1 MIKNLIPLVAFSVLL
16 SCVTVSEEN
25 LDTTTSTSTS
35 TTSTT
40 LINNTTT
47 IYKDPLKVV
56 DFTEL
61 PNALVRLEVKS
72 TKAELS
78 DNFELEIYEYDGT
91 GSGFFISSDG
101 YIVTNNHVVSGA
113 VTIDVYTQYRSI
125 PYSAQLIGL
134 SECDDLAILKIDIA
148 DVHYLTL
155 SDSEPILGEEILA
168 AGFPLGDV
176 EVTFLDGIVS
186 KKQTDGSTTWAS
198 VEYAFEHTAE
208 ILPGS
213 SGGPIVNSQ
222 VEVIG
227 IAYAGNEDRQEF
239 GIPIVLVEETINNII
254 NQNFSYSF
262 KANLEQF
269 YGAGL
274 YVYSV
279 DSNSPLRNVG
289 LRGGEIITSIKGLSI
304 IEENTLKTYC
314 DALNTRNPD
323 IGIKFSGISL
333 EDLEEFEV
341 EVSLDGTIAN
351 EVSRTSII
359 NIVPAKKPKSTTT
372 TTTLGPVNNTSY
384 FDYSIPDLIKI
395 ETFTVSD
402 YLWEIKIY
410 LNDRINKDG
419 SYYGVQNVKHCV
431 ISFLA
436 PPYFDSNTNPFTKF
450 GQVKR
455 QQNCTAERLNE
466 NEIVI
471 THIVDASS
479 LSFSWEAYGSNEI
492 PISSITLYPAFDIK
506 IEKSYAFS
514 ISWSFGEGA
523 DCGASERWD
532 SDGKNYSPDCAY
544 QISGDTSWLGNKA
557 PDTHARRISNTN
569 YGGISN
575 DSPYNWLR
583 EENYGSQY
591 GGITFSSVQTNNT
604 CSRQYKGYQ
613 SKRWWW
619 LDNNL
624 VCIKR

>member
-25 LDTTTSTSTS
+25 LDTTTSTSIS

-47 IYKDPLKVV
+47 IYKDPLKVI

-61 PNALVRLEVKS
+61 PNALVRIEVKS

-78 DNFELEIYEYDGT
+78 ENFEIEIYEYEGT

-134 SECDDLAILKIDIA
+134 SECDDLAILKIDKE
-148 DVHYLTL
+148 DVHYLTF
-155 SDSEPILGEEILA
+155 SDKEPILGEEILA

-222 VEVIG
+222 AEVIG

-239 GIPIVLVEETINNII
+239 GIPIVLVKETISKII

-289 LRGGEIITSIKGLSI
+289 LKGGEIITTIKGLSI

-314 DALNTRNPD
+314 DALNTRNPN
-323 IGIKFSGISL
+323 IGIEFSGISL
-333 EDLEEFEV
+333 EDLEKFEI

-351 EVSRTSII
+351 EVSRASII
-359 NIVPAKKPKSTTT
+359 SPVKASKPKSTSTTT
-372 TTTLGPVNNTSY
+372 TTLAPVNNTSY
-384 FDYSIPDLIKI
+384 FDYSVPELIKL
-395 ETFTVSD
+395 ETNTISD
-402 YLWEIKIY
+402 YLWEIKIF
-410 LNDRINKDG
+410 LRDTINQDG
-419 SYYGVQNVKHCV
+419 SYYGIQNIKHCV
-431 ISFLA
+431 IEFLA
-436 PPYFDSNTNPFTKF
+436 PPYFDSSTNPFTKF
-450 GQVKR
+450 GQTKR
-455 QQNCTAERLNE
+455 QQNCSAERLNN

-471 THIVDASS
+471 RHIVDTSA
-479 LSFSWEAYGSNEI
+479 LSFSWDSFGSSEI
-492 PISSITLYPAFDIK
+492 PIYSIQLYPAYDIK
-506 IEKSYAFS
+506 IENTYNFL
-514 ISWSFGEGA
+514 IEWIFGVGR
-523 DCGASERWD
+523 DCGASEVWAP
-532 SDGKNYSPDCAY
+532 DGKNYSPDCAY
-544 QISGDTSWLGNKA
+544 QISGDQSWLGNKD
-557 PDTHARRISNTN
+557 PINHHRYILNS
-569 YGGISN
+569 GK
-575 DSPYNWLR
+575 YNWIGAN
-583 EENYGSQY
+583 NYDRLSISY
-591 GGITFSSVQTNNT
+591 VEANNF
-604 CSRQYKGYQ
+604 CSKSYKDYQ

-619 LDNNL
+619 MDSNL
-624 VCIKR
+624 ICIKR

>member
-25 LDTTTSTSTS
+25 LDTTTSTSIS

-78 DNFELEIYEYDGT
+78 DNFELEIYEYEGT

-222 VEVIG
+222 AEVIG

-239 GIPIVLVEETINNII
+239 GIPIVLVKETISKII

-289 LRGGEIITSIKGLSI
+289 LKGGEIITSIKGLSI

-314 DALNTRNPD
+314 DALNTRNPN
-323 IGIKFSGISL
+323 IGIEFSGISL
-333 EDLEEFEV
+333 EDLEEFEI

-351 EVSRTSII
+351 ELSRASII
-359 NIVPAKKPKSTTT
+359 SPVKASKPKSTSTTT
-372 TTTLGPVNNTSY
+372 TTLAPVNNTSY
-384 FDYSIPDLIKI
+384 FDYSVPELIKL
-395 ETFTVSD
+395 ETNTISD
-402 YLWEIKIY
+402 YLWEIKIF
-410 LNDRINKDG
+410 LRDTVNQDG
-419 SYYGVQNVKHCV
+419 SYYGIQNIKHCV
-431 ISFLA
+431 IEFLA
-436 PPYFDSNTNPFTKF
+436 PPYFDSSTNPFTKF
-450 GQVKR
+450 GQTKR
-455 QQNCTAERLNE
+455 QQNCSAERLNN

-471 THIVDASS
+471 THIVDTSA
-479 LSFSWEAYGSNEI
+479 LSFSWDSFGSSEI
-492 PISSITLYPAFDIK
+492 PIYSIQLYPAYDIK
-506 IEKSYAFS
+506 IENTYDFL
-514 ISWSFGEGA
+514 IEWVFGVGR
-523 DCGASERWD
+523 DCGASEVWAP
-532 SDGKNYSPDCAY
+532 DGKNYSPDCAY
-544 QISGDTSWLGNKA
+544 QISGDQSWLGNKD
-557 PDTHARRISNTN
+557 PINHHRYILNS
-569 YGGISN
+569 GK
-575 DSPYNWLR
+575 YNWIGAN
-583 EENYGSQY
+583 NYDQLSISY
-591 GGITFSSVQTNNT
+591 VEANNF
-604 CSRQYKGYQ
+604 CSKSYKDYQ

-619 LDNNL
+619 MDSNL